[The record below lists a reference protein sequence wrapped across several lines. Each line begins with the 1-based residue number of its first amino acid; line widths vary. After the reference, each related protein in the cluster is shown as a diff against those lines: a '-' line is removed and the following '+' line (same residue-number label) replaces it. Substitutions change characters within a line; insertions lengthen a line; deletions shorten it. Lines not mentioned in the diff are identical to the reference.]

1 MIDDAHRTEDVVTE
15 HLPQFFIGI
24 GAMGTGGDEHDHIVE
39 ADGPLELL
47 EDGGDNG
54 APGLGARPVTDG
66 DGDRLPGAHELAQRW
81 PAHRPAQGGNHLG
94 PAVRCRRRVGG
105 DDHVRAVLG
114 QVDAQACRTVGKL
127 DFHAPRRYTRA
138 VTEARR

>member
-54 APGLGARPVTDG
+54 APGWGRVPSQTAMATVCPGRTSWRRGGPLTGRRRAATTSARPS
-66 DGDRLPGAHELAQRW
+66 AA
-81 PAHRPAQGGNHLG
+81 GGG
-94 PAVRCRRRVGG
+94 
-105 DDHVRAVLG
+105 
-114 QVDAQACRTVGKL
+114 
-127 DFHAPRRYTRA
+127 
-138 VTEARR
+138 

>member
-39 ADGPLELL
+39 ADGPLESSRMA
-47 EDGGDNG
+47 GQRC
-54 APGLGARPVTDG
+54 AGLGARPVTDG

-81 PAHRPAQGGNHLG
+81 PAHRPAQAATTSARPSAAGGG
-94 PAVRCRRRVGG
+94 
-105 DDHVRAVLG
+105 
-114 QVDAQACRTVGKL
+114 
-127 DFHAPRRYTRA
+127 
-138 VTEARR
+138 